1 MKKELEDKLFSI
13 HSLLFAQRHLSGSV
27 TRMCDG
33 IDISDFWYDLIDEM
47 CVELQALSDKTGV
60 QIEFVQIKQ
69 KLGGLRAYINTCSDE
84 ARAITHKYEAIASQ
98 TCEECASTDE
108 TVNIRE
114 VEGYW
119 LETLCDK
126 CHADRQNK

>member
-33 IDISDFWYDLIDEM
+33 ICVSDGWYDLMNSM
-47 CVELQALSDKTGV
+47 CEELQALSDKIKI
-60 QIEFVQIKQ
+60 QIEFVQIKS
-69 KLGGLRAYINTCSDE
+69 KFAGLRVHLNNHSDE
-84 ARAITHKYEAIASQ
+84 ARAIIHKYEAIASR
-98 TCEECASTDE
+98 TCEQCKSTE

-119 LETLCDK
+119 METLCDK
-126 CHADRQNK
+126 CYADRQNK

>member
-33 IDISDFWYDLIDEM
+33 ICTSDGWFDLINSM
-47 CVELQALSDKTGV
+47 CEELQVLSDKTGS
-60 QIEFVQIKQ
+60 QIEFLQVKE
-69 KLGGLRAYINTCSDE
+69 KLAGLRVHINEYSDE
-84 ARAITHKYEAIASQ
+84 ARVIINKYEIIASQ
-98 TCEECASTDE
+98 TCEQCGIIDE

-119 LETLCDK
+119 LDTLCDK
-126 CHADRQNK
+126 CYSETQ